1 MSANLKSY
9 SLPDRSEQ
17 AKQAAQTLRES
28 DPKLSKP
35 PAPPLPVQMKLVRVL
50 LVLQFLKNLIFANP
64 EEFHGKHY
72 TTPQLEEHSRLT
84 ARVISVGSIFNAITN
99 QPLLFFAFK
108 DFGTFAAILVSLI
121 LNLLI
126 IKFTNDNGTAVAG
139 RKYSHRAW
147 SKAGAWAMIT
157 MSILQSVAAG
167 VGMEAMNNR
176 PELARLKA
184 TESIQRQTQTLEDMP
199 VTTIAYERARQEY
212 QELSQEFQGMSRS
225 HGNWDNTY
233 VRLYGPWG
241 DRDRDWS
248 GVPTENL
255 PLEQRVLRLQQE
267 AGAAK
272 EQAQRDWG
280 EKLAKRQQLGDDVLF
295 LQAEMPQ
302 LFALHFESNYELRS
316 GTETV
321 RLAALNLYNKV
332 MQGDLAGLG
341 FPLFFTLLS
350 VITSGAACWLTLAHA
365 QREDVAMSRDEA
377 VGEAINAHLEYLI
390 RAADETDDQQS
401 SQVE

>member
-28 DPKLSKP
+28 DLKLSKP

-50 LVLQFLKNLIFANP
+50 LVLKFFKNLIFANP
-64 EEFHGKHY
+64 EELHGKY
-72 TTPQLEEHSRLT
+72 YITPQSEEHSRLT

-108 DFGTFAAILVSLI
+108 DFGMTLGLSASLI

-147 SKAGAWAMIT
+147 SKVGAWGMIA
-157 MSILQSVAAG
+157 MSIVQSVAAP
-167 VGMEAMNNR
+167 VGMEAMNNS

-184 TESIQRQTQTLEDMP
+184 TELIERQTQTLEDMP

-212 QELSQEFQGMSRS
+212 QDLLQKFQGMSRS
-225 HGNWDNTY
+225 QGNWDTDY
-233 VRLYGPWG
+233 VRLFGAWE

-255 PLEQRVLRLQQE
+255 PLEQRMLRLQQE

-302 LFALHFESNYELRS
+302 LFALNFESNYELRS

-321 RLAALNLYNKV
+321 RLAALNLYNKLI
-332 MQGDLAGLG
+332 QGDLAGLG
-341 FPLFFTLLS
+341 FPLLFMFLS
-350 VITSGAACWLTLAHA
+350 VITSGVACGLTLAHA

>member
-1 MSANLKSY
+1 MTTNFNSFP
-9 SLPDRSEQ
+9 LPNPKEEAQ
-17 AKQAAQTLRES
+17 EAAKTLRES
-28 DPKLSKP
+28 DPELIEPVSKANP
-35 PAPPLPVQMKLVRVL
+35 DQISSKILHFVSVL
-50 LVLQFLKNLIFANP
+50 NNLVLANP
-64 EEFHGKHY
+64 DEFQGKYY
-72 TTPQLEEHSRLT
+72 TTPQLEEHSRLS

-147 SKAGAWAMIT
+147 SRVGALGMIA
-157 MSILQSVAAG
+157 MSILQSVAAV

-184 TESIQRQTQTLEDMP
+184 TELIQRQNKTLEDMP
-199 VTTIAYERARQEY
+199 VTTIAYERASQEY
-212 QELSQEFQGMSRS
+212 QDLLREFQGMSRS
-225 HGNWDNTY
+225 QGNWDTYY
-233 VRLYGPWG
+233 VRLFGSWE
-241 DRDRDWS
+241 DRNHNWQQ
-248 GVPTENL
+248 VPTANL
-255 PLEQRVLRLQQE
+255 PLEQRVLRLQQQ

-280 EKLAKRQQLGDDVLF
+280 EKLAKRQLIGDDVLF

-302 LFALHFESNYELRS
+302 LFALHFESNYELRA

-321 RLAALNLYNKV
+321 RLAALNLYNKL

-341 FPLFFTLLS
+341 FPLFFMLLS
-350 VITSGAACWLTLAHA
+350 VITSGVACGLTLAHA
-365 QREDVAMSRDEA
+365 QREDVAMSRDEE

-390 RAADETDDQQS
+390 RAADETNDRQS
-401 SQVE
+401 NQVE

>member
-1 MSANLKSY
+1 MTTNFNSF
-9 SLPDRSEQ
+9 SLPNPEEE
-17 AKQAAQTLRES
+17 AKQAAKTLRES

-50 LVLQFLKNLIFANP
+50 LVLHFLKNLIFANP
-64 EEFHGKHY
+64 EEFHGKY
-72 TTPQLEEHSRLT
+72 YITRQLEEHSRLT

-108 DFGTFAAILVSLI
+108 DFGLILGLSASLI

-126 IKFTNDNGTAVAG
+126 IKFTNDNGTVVAG
-139 RKYSHRAW
+139 GKSSHRPW
-147 SKAGAWAMIT
+147 SKVGTWGMIAMST
-157 MSILQSVAAG
+157 VQSIAAP

-184 TESIQRQTQTLEDMP
+184 TELIERQTQTLEDMP

-212 QELSQEFQGMSRS
+212 EEALQKFQMMSRS
-225 HGNWDNTY
+225 QGNWDTDY
-233 VRLYGPWG
+233 VRLFGAWE
-241 DRDRDWS
+241 DRDRNWQE
-248 GVPTENL
+248 VPTENL
-255 PLEQRVLRLQQE
+255 PLEQRMLRLQQE

-302 LFALHFESNYELRS
+302 LFALNFQANYELRS

-321 RLAALNLYNKV
+321 RLAALNLYNKLI
-332 MQGDLAGLG
+332 QGDLAGLG
-341 FPLFFTLLS
+341 FPLLFMFLS
-350 VITSGAACWLTLAHA
+350 VITSGVACGLSLAHA